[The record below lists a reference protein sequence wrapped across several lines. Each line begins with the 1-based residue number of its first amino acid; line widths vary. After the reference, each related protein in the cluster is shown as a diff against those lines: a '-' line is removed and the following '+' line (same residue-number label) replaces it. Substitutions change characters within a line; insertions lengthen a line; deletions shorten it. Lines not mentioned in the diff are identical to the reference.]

1 MYARTL
7 HTHALMQT
15 QTHACAQ
22 RVVQAAS
29 MVKEGQIQEALV
41 VYQKAL
47 DLHDRLHGSER

>member
-1 MYARTL
+1 MYAHM

-22 RVVQAAS
+22 RVVQAGS